1 MVLKLINCQAEDNKK
16 QSKLNNLSYLE
27 KTLRNMKNFTLT
39 IVTVFLSSLSLMAF
53 KQEINEFNGEA
64 DVFLKKY
71 VQDGKVDYKRLK
83 NNFEEVDKLYQS
95 LASVNINELTDKEI
109 KALYIN
115 AYNII
120 VIRQITEYYPLKS
133 ALDKNGFFDKV
144 KHNVG
149 GEMLTLD
156 QIEKGKVIIPFRDPR
171 VHFAFSC
178 AAIGCPE
185 LADFAF
191 TADKLDVQL
200 DERASNS
207 VNNPDFI
214 RVKPG
219 QNLVELSMIF
229 KWYERDFKME
239 AESVMAYINQY
250 RKNEIPSAYNIDYY
264 EYDWSL
270 NIQ

>member
-1 MVLKLINCQAEDNKK
+1 MRNFKLKVAAI
-16 QSKLNNLSYLE
+16 
-27 KTLRNMKNFTLT
+27 F
-39 IVTVFLSSLSLMAF
+39 FSSLSLMAY
-53 KQEINEFNGEA
+53 KQGTNEFNKEA

-71 VQDGKVDYKRLK
+71 VHDGKVDYQRLK

-95 LASVNINELTDKEI
+95 LASVKIDGLLDKEI

-120 VIRQITEYYPLKS
+120 VIRQITEYFPLKS

-156 QIEKGKVIIPFRDPR
+156 QIEKGKVIIPFQDPR

-185 LADFAF
+185 LANFAY
-191 TADKLDVQL
+191 TADKLDAQL
-200 DERASNS
+200 DERTISS
-207 VNNPDFI
+207 INNPDFI
-214 RVKPG
+214 KLKPSE
-219 QNLVELSMIF
+219 NLVELSMIF
-229 KWYERDFKME
+229 KWYERDFKMK
-239 AESVMAYINQY
+239 ADNVVDYINQY
-250 RKNEIPSAYNIDYY
+250 RESKIPSTYKIDHYA
-264 EYDWSL
+264 YDWSL

>member
-1 MVLKLINCQAEDNKK
+1 M
-16 QSKLNNLSYLE
+16 
-27 KTLRNMKNFTLT
+27 RNFKLT
-39 IVTVFLSSLSLMAF
+39 IVAIIFSSLSLMAY
-53 KQEINEFNGEA
+53 KQETNEFNKDA

-71 VQDGKVDYKRLK
+71 VLDGKVDYKRLK
-83 NNFEEVDKLYQS
+83 NNFEEVDNLYKS
-95 LASVNINELTDKEI
+95 LALVSTSELNDNET

-185 LADFAF
+185 LANFAF
-191 TADKLDVQL
+191 TADKLDTQL
-200 DERASNS
+200 NERTTNS
-207 VNNPDFI
+207 INNPDFI
-214 RVKPG
+214 KVKSNE
-219 QNLVELSMIF
+219 NLVELSMIF
-229 KWYERDFKME
+229 KWYERDFKMK
-239 AESVMAYINQY
+239 ADDVMAYINQY
-250 RKNEIPSAYNIDYY
+250 RKNKIPSSFNIDHYP
-264 EYDWSL
+264 YDWSL

>member
-1 MVLKLINCQAEDNKK
+1 MKNLKL
-16 QSKLNNLSYLE
+16 
-27 KTLRNMKNFTLT
+27 T
-39 IVTVFLSSLSLMAF
+39 IITVLLSSLSLMAY
-53 KQEINEFNGEA
+53 KQNINEFNQEA
-64 DVFLKKY
+64 DLFLKKY

-95 LASVNINELTDKEI
+95 LASVNIKELTKNEI

-185 LADFAF
+185 LANFAY
-191 TADKLDVQL
+191 TADKLDAQL
-200 DERASNS
+200 DERTSNS
-207 VNNPDFI
+207 INNPDFI
-214 RVKPG
+214 KVKEN

-229 KWYERDFKME
+229 KWYEKDFKMK
-239 AESVMAYINQY
+239 AENVISYINQF
-250 RKNEIPSAYNIDYY
+250 RESKIPSSYNINHY

>member
-1 MVLKLINCQAEDNKK
+1 MAYRQELKDFNQQAN
-16 QSKLNNLSYLE
+16 Q
-27 KTLRNMKNFTLT
+27 
-39 IVTVFLSSLSLMAF
+39 
-53 KQEINEFNGEA
+53 
-64 DVFLKKY
+64 FLKKY
-71 VQDGKVDYKRLK
+71 VMDGKVDYKNLK
-83 NNFEEVDKLYQS
+83 NNFDEVDQLYKS
-95 LASVNINELTDKEI
+95 LATININTLSDNEI

-156 QIEKGKVIIPFRDPR
+156 QIEKGKVIIPYGDPR

-191 TADKLDVQL
+191 TADNLDAKLN
-200 DERASNS
+200 ERTRNS
-207 VNNPDFI
+207 INNPDFI
-214 RVKPG
+214 KVNNQENK
-219 QNLVELSMIF
+219 VEISMIF
-229 KWYERDFKME
+229 KWYDRDFKMK
-239 AESVMAYINQY
+239 AENVMAYINKY
-250 RKNEIPSAYNIDYY
+250 RNQKIPSNYDYSFY
-264 EYDWSL
+264 EYDWGL

>member
-1 MVLKLINCQAEDNKK
+1 MKI
-16 QSKLNNLSYLE
+16 LN
-27 KTLRNMKNFTLT
+27 LT
-39 IVTVFLSSLSLMAF
+39 IIAILFSSLSLMAY
-53 KQEINEFNGEA
+53 KQEIKEFNEKA
-64 DVFLKKY
+64 EIFLKKY

-83 NNFEEVDKLYQS
+83 KNFKEVDRLYKS
-95 LASVNINELTDKEI
+95 LSTVNISSLSDQET

-120 VIRQITEYYPLKS
+120 VIRQITEYFPLKS

-178 AAIGCPE
+178 AAKGCPE
-185 LADFAF
+185 LADFAY
-191 TADKLDVQL
+191 TAEKLDAQL
-200 DERASNS
+200 DERTTNAI
-207 VNNPDFI
+207 NNPEFI
-214 RVKPG
+214 RVKAG
-219 QNLVELSMIF
+219 QNLVSLSMIF
-229 KWYERDFKME
+229 KWYERDFKMT
-239 AESVMAYINQY
+239 ADNVMAYINQY
-250 RKNEIPSAYNIDYY
+250 RKNKIPSNYSIDYY
-264 EYDWSL
+264 QYDWNL

>member
-1 MVLKLINCQAEDNKK
+1 
-16 QSKLNNLSYLE
+16 
-27 KTLRNMKNFTLT
+27 MKNFILT
-39 IVTVFLSSLSLMAF
+39 IVTIFLTSLSLMAYQ
-53 KQEINEFNGEA
+53 QEITTLNKEA

-71 VQDGKVDYKRLK
+71 VLDGKVDYERLK
-83 NNFEEVDKLYQS
+83 NNFEEVDKLYKS
-95 LASVNINELTDKEI
+95 LASVNISELTKNEI

-185 LADFAF
+185 LANFAF
-191 TADKLDVQL
+191 TADKLDAQL
-200 DERASNS
+200 DERTSNS
-207 VNNPDFI
+207 INNPDFI
-214 RVKPG
+214 KVKSG
-219 QNLVELSMIF
+219 ENLVELSMIF
-229 KWYERDFKME
+229 KWYERDFKMK
-239 AESVMAYINQY
+239 ADDVMAYINLY
-250 RKNEIPSAYNIDYY
+250 RENKIPSNYNIDHYA
-264 EYDWSL
+264 YDWSL

>member
-1 MVLKLINCQAEDNKK
+1 MKNLKLPIIAIFLICISMTALSQGIK
-16 QSKLNNLSYLE
+16 Q
-27 KTLRNMKNFTLT
+27 
-39 IVTVFLSSLSLMAF
+39 
-53 KQEINEFNGEA
+53 FNQEA

-71 VQDGKVDYKRLK
+71 VQDGKVDYKKLK
-83 NNFEEVDKLYQS
+83 DNFQEVDKLYKS
-95 LASVNINELTDKEI
+95 LASINKKELTDNET

-120 VIRQITEYYPLKS
+120 VIRQITEFYPLKS

-185 LADFAF
+185 LANFAF
-191 TADKLDVQL
+191 TADKLDTQL
-200 DERASNS
+200 DERTSNS
-207 VNNPDFI
+207 INNPDFI
-214 RVKPG
+214 KVKTNE
-219 QNLVELSMIF
+219 NLVELSMIF
-229 KWYERDFKME
+229 KWYEKDFKMK
-239 AESVMAYINQY
+239 ADDVISYINQY
-250 RKNEIPSAYNIDYY
+250 RENKIPASYDIDHYA
-264 EYDWSL
+264 YDWSL

>member
-1 MVLKLINCQAEDNKK
+1 
-16 QSKLNNLSYLE
+16 
-27 KTLRNMKNFTLT
+27 MKNLKLT
-39 IVTVFLSSLSLMAF
+39 IVVVLLSSLSLMAY
-53 KQEINEFNGEA
+53 KQELTKFNQEV
-64 DVFLKKY
+64 DIFLKKY

-83 NNFEEVDKLYQS
+83 DNFQEVDKLYQS
-95 LASVNINELTDKEI
+95 LASVKIDELTDKEI

-149 GEMLTLD
+149 GEKLTLD

-178 AAIGCPE
+178 AAVGCPE

-191 TADKLDVQL
+191 TADKLDAQL
-200 DERASNS
+200 DERTTNAI
-207 VNNPDFI
+207 NNPDFI
-214 RVKPG
+214 RVKSG

-229 KWYERDFKME
+229 KWYERDFKMK
-239 AESVMAYINQY
+239 ADDVMSYINEY
-250 RKNEIPSAYNIDYY
+250 RKSKIPSGYNIDHY

>member
-1 MVLKLINCQAEDNKK
+1 MKKLK
-16 QSKLNNLSYLE
+16 
-27 KTLRNMKNFTLT
+27 LT
-39 IVTVFLSSLSLMAF
+39 IVAIVLSSISLMAF
-53 KQEINEFNGEA
+53 KQEISQFNKEA
-64 DVFLKKY
+64 DSFLKKY
-71 VQDGKVDYKRLK
+71 VMDGKVDYKRLK
-83 NNFEEVDKLYQS
+83 NNFQEVDKLYQS
-95 LASVNINELTDKEI
+95 LASVNIDELSDNEI

-144 KHNVG
+144 KHDVG

-185 LADFAF
+185 LANFAF
-191 TADKLDVQL
+191 TADKLDAQL
-200 DERASNS
+200 DERTSNS
-207 VNNPDFI
+207 INNPEFI
-214 RVKPG
+214 KVKSG
-219 QNLVELSMIF
+219 QKIVELSMIF
-229 KWYERDFKME
+229 KWYERDFKMK
-239 AESVMAYINQY
+239 AEDVLTYINKY
-250 RKNEIPSAYNIDYY
+250 RNNLIPSSYSIDHYT
-264 EYDWSL
+264 YDWSL

>member
-1 MVLKLINCQAEDNKK
+1 MKILKL
-16 QSKLNNLSYLE
+16 
-27 KTLRNMKNFTLT
+27 T
-39 IVTVFLSSLSLMAF
+39 IIAILFSSLSLMAY
-53 KQEINEFNGEA
+53 KQEIKEFNEKA
-64 DVFLKKY
+64 ETFLKKY

-83 NNFEEVDKLYQS
+83 ENFKEVDRLYKS
-95 LASVNINELTDKEI
+95 LSTVNISSLSDQET

-120 VIRQITEYYPLKS
+120 VIRQITEYFPLKS

-178 AAIGCPE
+178 AAKGCPE
-185 LADFAF
+185 LGDFAY
-191 TADKLDVQL
+191 TAEKLDAQL
-200 DERASNS
+200 DERTTTAI
-207 VNNPDFI
+207 NNPEFI
-214 RVKPG
+214 RVKAG
-219 QNLVELSMIF
+219 QNSVSLSMIF
-229 KWYERDFKME
+229 KWYERDFKMT
-239 AESVMAYINQY
+239 ADNVMAYINQY
-250 RKNEIPSAYNIDYY
+250 RKNKIPSNYSIDYY
-264 EYDWSL
+264 QYDWNL

>member
-1 MVLKLINCQAEDNKK
+1 MKKLKLLIAA
-16 QSKLNNLSYLE
+16 
-27 KTLRNMKNFTLT
+27 
-39 IVTVFLSSLSLMAF
+39 IFLSSISLMAF
-53 KQEINEFNGEA
+53 KQEITQFNKEA
-64 DVFLKKY
+64 DSFLKKY
-71 VQDGKVDYKRLK
+71 VMDGKVDYKRLK
-83 NNFEEVDKLYQS
+83 NNFQEVDKLYQS
-95 LASVNINELTDKEI
+95 LASVNIDELSDNEI

-144 KHNVG
+144 KHDVG

-185 LADFAF
+185 LANFAF
-191 TADKLDVQL
+191 TADKLDAQL
-200 DERASNS
+200 DERTSNS
-207 VNNPDFI
+207 INNPEFI
-214 RVKPG
+214 KVKSG
-219 QNLVELSMIF
+219 QKIVELSMIF
-229 KWYERDFKME
+229 KWYERDFKMK
-239 AESVMAYINQY
+239 AEDVLAYINKY
-250 RKNEIPSAYNIDYY
+250 RNNLIPSSYNIDHYT
-264 EYDWSL
+264 YDWSL